1 MKRNQPAE
9 NIFRLYAIF
18 CVWVIEVK
26 KQWKT
31 YAFGILLSEGVGAL
45 SGFLSR
51 EGTQRY
57 LKTVVKPPLSPPGMA
72 FPIVWSI
79 LFALMGIGAARK
91 WLMPPSA
98 VRRRALEIFLVQL
111 VVNFFWSILFFNWS
125 AYALSLF
132 WLLLLWGLVLWMLV
146 SFYRLDRPAG
156 LLQIPYLLW
165 ISFAAYLNLGV
176 WLLNR

>member
-1 MKRNQPAE
+1 MRN
-9 NIFRLYAIF
+9 NFRRCVIF
-18 CVWVIEVK
+18 CIRVMEVK

-31 YAFGILLSEGVGAL
+31 YAFGILLSEAVGGL

-51 EGTQRY
+51 EGTRRY
-57 LKTVVKPPLSPPGMA
+57 LKTVVKPPLSPPGTA
-72 FPIVWSI
+72 FPIVWTV
-79 LFALMGIGAARK
+79 LFALMGIGAARV
-91 WLMPPSA
+91 WLMPASEA
-98 VRRRALEIFLVQL
+98 RRRALGIFLVQL
-111 VVNFFWSILFFNWS
+111 AVNFFWSILFFNLS
-125 AYALSLF
+125 AYALSLL
-132 WLLLLWGLVLWMLV
+132 WLFLLWGLVLWMIL

>member
-1 MKRNQPAE
+1 M
-9 NIFRLYAIF
+9 
-18 CVWVIEVK
+18 K

-57 LKTVVKPPLSPPGMA
+57 LKTVVKPPLSPPGA
-72 FPIVWSI
+72 VFPIVWSI
-79 LFALMGIGAARK
+79 LFLLMGIGAARI
-91 WLMPPSA
+91 WLMPVSKA
-98 VRRRALEIFLVQL
+98 RSRGLEIFVIQL
-111 VVNFFWSILFFNWS
+111 VVNFFWSILFFNLS
-125 AYALSLF
+125 AYALSLL
-132 WLLLLWGLVLWMLV
+132 WLFLLWGLVLWMIL

-165 ISFAAYLNLGV
+165 ITFAAYLNYGV
-176 WLLNR
+176 WMLNR